1 MRIRNHLKAINGGPA
16 GASGLLVL
24 PELESVQRSDAET
37 WVRSQPVREFLRDQG
52 LQQLEDE
59 VRDYYRREANQG
71 LNQIPMEQLGTF
83 LRDQL
88 QQAVL
93 TP

>member
-1 MRIRNHLKAINGGPA
+1 
-16 GASGLLVL
+16 
-24 PELESVQRSDAET
+24 VQRSDSEN

-71 LNQIPMEQLGTF
+71 LKQIPMEQLGTF

>member
-1 MRIRNHLKAINGGPA
+1 MTLTLR
-16 GASGLLVL
+16 
-24 PELESVQRSDAET
+24 
-37 WVRSQPVREFLRDQG
+37 VRSQPVLEFLRDQG

-71 LNQIPMEQLGTF
+71 LKQIPMEQLGTF